1 MRLKDK
7 VAIVTGGGRG
17 IGAAT
22 ARRFLAEGALVEV
35 WEVSAAAADQ
45 AAADLAAAD
54 LTHGGGPR
62 EAGRLHVEVVDVVD
76 QGRVS
81 GAVSEVIA
89 RRGKVDILI
98 NNAGIIADDFA
109 ADLNLE
115 DWDRV
120 LRVNLTGTF
129 ICAQAVI
136 PHFREQRSGA
146 IVNTSSTS
154 ALGNKGQANYAASKA
169 GVIGLTRTLALE
181 LARDGIRVNCIAPG
195 TIDTEMFRGV
205 PEKVREKFLARIP
218 LGRLGRPE
226 EVASLHLFLASD
238 ESSYMTGQTIFCDG
252 GISL

>member
-35 WEVSAAAADQ
+35 WDVSAALAQ
-45 AAADLAAAD
+45 SAAAVLGGAEGALSAASFHA
-54 LTHGGGPR
+54 
-62 EAGRLHVEVVDVVD
+62 EVVDVTD
-76 QGRVS
+76 QEGVRAAV
-81 GAVSEVIA
+81 GAAIA
-89 RRGKVDILI
+89 RRGRIDILV
-98 NNAGIIADDFA
+98 NNAGIIADGFA
-109 ADLNLE
+109 SDLPLADWE
-115 DWDRV
+115 RV

-129 ICAQAVI
+129 LPAQAVI
-136 PHFREQRSGA
+136 PHLRERRGGV

-181 LARDGIRVNCIAPG
+181 LARDGIRVNCVAPG
-195 TIDTEMFRGV
+195 AIDTEMFRQV
-205 PEKVREKFLARIP
+205 PEKVREKFLAAIP
-218 LGRLGRPE
+218 LGRFGRPE
-226 EVASLHLFLASD
+226 EVANLHLFLASD
-238 ESSYMTGQTIFCDG
+238 ESAYMTGQTIFCDG